1 MATSLITVG
10 GPPFLS
16 NAGTPLNGGFVYFY
30 EPGTSTPVTVYK
42 DSGLSSAHA
51 IPIVLDSYG
60 WPPENAI
67 WTSAQVDMEIKTSAG
82 VSLRTID
89 NVNTSTAA
97 ASLNTVA
104 SKSDDYVIVVADD
117 SKTIAQTAAAK
128 TFSTTDNAATFGNGF
143 SVYIQNRSTGILT
156 FDPQGSETVNDGETT
171 ATTLV
176 LRPYYSARLVCDGT
190 NWTAIVT
197 PIWSDVVNSN
207 LLINGGFQV
216 AQLGNGPFTNLTTTV
231 NNDDTHLFD
240 QWVFLAEAADTCD
253 VSRITT
259 AAVKDD
265 ASAYAIDFDVET
277 SNKKFGF
284 MQMLDSNRTAGL
296 FKNGTGIVSL
306 SFTVCQAG
314 GGATKFK
321 AAVLAWT
328 GTADSV
334 TSDIVSAWGAE
345 GTTPTWI
352 ANLTLE
358 STITEL
364 TLTTSVQRFEIENI
378 ALDTAST
385 NNLMVFLWT
394 DDLTMT
400 AGTDHVYLSGVK
412 LEHGPV
418 CTEYRERLYSDDLYD
433 AHAFFWRTTRVSTSD
448 PIGSG
453 VCNGTASALV
463 TIQFPRAMRVA
474 PSLATSND
482 ADFVVSAGSATDFN
496 TTAIAGTRITTE
508 KALVTATSASA
519 LTDGNGCILLFDAT
533 ANGFLEFS
541 ARL

>member
-10 GPPFLS
+10 GPPFLI
-16 NAGTPLNGGFVYFY
+16 NAGTPNNGGLVYFW
-30 EPGTSTPVTVYK
+30 EPGTSNPVTVYK
-42 DSGLSSAHA
+42 DSGLSQAHA

-67 WTSAQVDMEIKTSAG
+67 WSSVQMDMEIKTSAG

-89 NVNTSTAA
+89 NVNISTAA
-97 ASLNTVA
+97 ASLNTVV

-117 SKTIAQTAAAK
+117 SKTIAQTAAGK

-143 SVYIQNRSTGILT
+143 SCYIQNRSTGNLT
-156 FDPQGSETVNDGETT
+156 FDPQGAETVTDGETT
-171 ATTLV
+171 AATLV

-197 PIWSDVVNSN
+197 PIWSDVVNPN
-207 LLINGGFQV
+207 MLINGGFQV
-216 AQLGNGPFTNLTTTV
+216 AQLGIGPFTSATTTV

-265 ASAYAIDFDVET
+265 AAVYAIDFDVET

-284 MQMLDSNRTAGL
+284 MQMLDANRTAAL

-314 GGATKFK
+314 GGATKWK
-321 AAVLAWT
+321 AAVLAWS
-328 GTADSV
+328 GTADSI

-345 GTTPTWI
+345 GTTPTFI
-352 ANLTLE
+352 ANVTAE
-358 STITEL
+358 NTPATI
-364 TLTTSVQRFEIENI
+364 TLTTAPVRVEIENI
-378 ALDTAST
+378 ALDTVGT

-400 AGTDHVYLSGVK
+400 AGTDHVYLSAVK

-418 CTEYRERLYSDDLYD
+418 ATEYRERLYSDDLYD
-433 AHAFFWRTTRVSTSD
+433 AQAFFWRVTRVSTND
-448 PIGSG
+448 PLGAG
-453 VCNGTASALV
+453 VCNGTASALIV
-463 TIQFPRAMRVA
+463 MRFPRAMRVA
-474 PSLATSND
+474 PTLAVSND
-482 ADFVVSAGSATDFN
+482 ADFLVSAGSGTDYN
-496 TTAIAGTRITTE
+496 TTGMAGTRLTTE
-508 KALVTATSASA
+508 MALVTATSASA
-519 LTDGNGCILLFDAT
+519 LTDGRGCIVTFDAT
-533 ANGFLEFS
+533 ANGFIEFS